1 MSDILPLQTVL
12 PRIPEND
19 PVDISFSYVLTEP
32 NSSLVSLE
40 IIAHTPNDTITIDG
54 ARFHGR
60 YTNMFALGTGALK
73 YVTKDN
79 VKHSASRWED
89 LPDPKTAD
97 LYEWHAPT
105 VLQTTFEY
113 TVKLV
118 YQVIPEITPPTG
130 GSDKTTPPT
139 VTPKPVIHEITKTY
153 SQLVYGNWSIWAN
166 MLRDYV
172 QRGK

>member
-1 MSDILPLQTVL
+1 MTDILPTQTVL

-19 PVDISFSYVLTEP
+19 PVDITFSYTLTEP
-32 NSSLVSLE
+32 NSSVISIE
-40 IIAHTPNDTITIDG
+40 IIAHTPNDTITVDG
-54 ARFHGR
+54 ARFYGR
-60 YTNMFALGTGALK
+60 YTNMFDLPAGALK

-79 VKHSASRWED
+79 VKHTASRWDE

-105 VLQTTFEY
+105 VLQKTFEY

-118 YQVIPEITPPTG
+118 YQVIPEITPEPG
-130 GSDKTTPPT
+130 GTTTPNPE
-139 VTPKPVIHEITKTY
+139 PVIHELTKTY
-153 SQLVYGNWSIWAN
+153 TQLVYGNWSIWAN

>member
-1 MSDILPLQTVL
+1 MSDILPAQAEL

-32 NSSLVSLE
+32 NSSVVSLE
-40 IIAHTPNDTITIDG
+40 IISHTPNDTITVE
-54 ARFHGR
+54 ANRFHGR
-60 YTNMFALGTGALK
+60 YTNMFPLGDDALK

-79 VKHSASRWED
+79 VKHTASRWED

-97 LYEWHAPT
+97 LYEWRAPS
-105 VLQTTFEY
+105 VLQRTFSY

-118 YQVIPEITPPTG
+118 YKVIPEVVPPTG
-130 GSDKTTPPT
+130 GKVVPPT
-139 VTPKPVIHEITKTY
+139 PEPVIHEITKTY
-153 SQLVYGNWSIWAN
+153 TQLVYGNWSIWAN